1 MQISEKKT
9 KAMTFN
15 FTNNYQFTTRLSLN
29 KNNIEIVD
37 QMKILGKIINN
48 QLSCNENCNALI
60 RKVNSRMQLIRELH
74 KFGASIEEMVHFWI
88 LFCRSILEQSCV
100 VWGPSLTQEN
110 IEDLERMQKSFA
122 KLVLK
127 QNYKNYEN
135 ALIILNLERLE
146 DRRTNRCSKFANNG
160 IMNNTSL
167 NQKKHKMNNRNIA
180 KYEVNFANTKR
191 LKN

>member
-1 MQISEKKT
+1 
-9 KAMTFN
+9 
-15 FTNNYQFTTRLSLN
+15 
-29 KNNIEIVD
+29 
-37 QMKILGKIINN
+37 
-48 QLSCNENCNALI
+48 
-60 RKVNSRMQLIRELH
+60 
-74 KFGASIEEMVHFWI
+74 
-88 LFCRSILEQSCV
+88 
-100 VWGPSLTQEN
+100 
-110 IEDLERMQKSFA
+110 MQKYLA